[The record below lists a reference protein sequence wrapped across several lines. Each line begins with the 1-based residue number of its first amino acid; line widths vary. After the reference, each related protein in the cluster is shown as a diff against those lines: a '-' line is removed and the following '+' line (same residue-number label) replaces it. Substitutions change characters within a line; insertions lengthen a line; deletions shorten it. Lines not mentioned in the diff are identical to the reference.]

1 MDKGDFF
8 MQLDDLIQKRR
19 SYRNIIPFDVN
30 KILIEELSQV
40 ASLAPSCANN
50 QPWRYVFVYDKQK
63 HEEMNGALTRGN
75 AWAHHGGMYIVAFSK
90 KDLDCDGGDRAY
102 YSFGTG
108 MSFAFMMLKATELGL
123 VVHPMAGYDEQKV
136 KEILAIPDEYTVIT
150 VAAVGKL
157 AAEIQPFLNEKQIEQ
172 EKNRPARLKPE
183 EFAYHNG
190 FTG

>member
-1 MDKGDFF
+1 
-8 MQLDDLIQKRR
+8 MQLDEIIQKRR
-19 SYRNIIPFDVN
+19 SYRNIIPFNMD
-30 KILIEELSQV
+30 KKLIDELSKA

-50 QPWRYVFVYDKQK
+50 QPWRYIFVYDMKK
-63 HEEMNGALTRGN
+63 HEEINSALSRGN

-90 KDLDCDGGDRAY
+90 KELDCDNESRAY

-136 KEILAIPDEYTVIT
+136 REILNIPSEYSVIT

-157 AAEIQPFLNEKQIEQ
+157 AEEFQPFLNEKQIEQ
-172 EKNRPARLKPE
+172 EKTRPQRLKPE
-183 EFAYHNG
+183 EFAFHNS
-190 FTG
+190 FKE